1 MATLTIIKPDNNIA
15 EDGVWRTVDCSG
27 LASNVHAVQWDGS
40 AGWIEYND
48 GTVNETID
56 SISAY
61 SSLTTAWT
69 NAAPVV
75 LTEAEQQ
82 AEFDALSYDI
92 RRLHNYASLEEQQDQ
107 QYWDAV
113 NGTTVWKDAI
123 TTVKAAHPKL

>member
-61 SSLTTAWT
+61 SSLTKRR
-69 NAAPVV
+69 NEKKRLSEKIVCFGYMGL
-75 LTEAEQQ
+75 LT
-82 AEFDALSYDI
+82 
-92 RRLHNYASLEEQQDQ
+92 
-107 QYWDAV
+107 
-113 NGTTVWKDAI
+113 K
-123 TTVKAAHPKL
+123 